1 MELNTTRPKT
11 ITLKSNQ
18 DKAEKIFT
26 LDLYKNILTSRNE
39 LLIKINHSR
48 W

>member
-1 MELNTTRPKT
+1 MELDTTRLKT

-18 DKAEKIFT
+18 DRAEKIFT
-26 LDLYKNILTSRNE
+26 LKLCKNILTSSNE

-48 W
+48 